1 MNPVPSTSPP
11 PSGLVR
17 APTPGPK
24 RKGSRS
30 AFIRTKVSIFER
42 VLSLLIVCLLA
53 GIGVAIWEKG
63 HHFDPGLYSLSTDEL
78 QSTAAA
84 VTGKASTLRVDASQ
98 AEEGAAAKSV
108 APKAD
113 ANQEI
118 GAPGAATSDA
128 ETEALQT
135 PAAQAQAAAGSSG
148 AGASSGDGSGEGS
161 GQPAGVLNKDPLE
174 ITLPGIKPMG
184 DTEFYSSEDLYQ
196 KIDGR
201 SPAYQGFNVQELR
214 CRTFSIDGAG
224 SSYVDVY
231 EYRMDTNV
239 DAFGIFALERDP
251 KGKSLPFAKD
261 GYSGE
266 LGYYFRQGP
275 VYVQILASDQ
285 NPKTLEVALAVAQN
299 RAKVLPA
306 DDSGLDGRRAL
317 PSAGLEP
324 GSITFVQDNAQG
336 QDFLKNVFQGSYDF
350 EGKKLTYFIMATTPD
365 ASASAWEAYLT
376 FCGKYGGKATPL
388 PDIAGARVF
397 QAATFGTFKVI
408 FQRGGQIGGVV
419 DATDAK
425 PALDFV
431 TQYLQ
436 GQIQ

>member
-1 MNPVPSTSPP
+1 
-11 PSGLVR
+11 
-17 APTPGPK
+17 
-24 RKGSRS
+24 
-30 AFIRTKVSIFER
+30 VSILER
-42 VLSLLIVCLLA
+42 VISVMIVFLLA
-53 GIGVAIWEKG
+53 GIGVAVWEKG
-63 HHFDPGLYSLSTDEL
+63 HHYDPGLYSLSTDEL
-78 QSTAAA
+78 ASTTAA

-98 AEEGAAAKSV
+98 AEEGAAIKTAAV
-108 APKAD
+108 A
-113 ANQEI
+113 
-118 GAPGAATSDA
+118 APAAPSATNNPATSDA
-128 ETEALQT
+128 ETESLQT
-135 PAAQAQAAAGSSG
+135 PATPAA
-148 AGASSGDGSGEGS
+148 ASSGDGGEGS
-161 GQPAGVLNKDPLE
+161 SGGQPTAALNKEPLE
-174 ITLPGIKPMG
+174 INLPGIKPMG
-184 DTEFYSSEDLYQ
+184 DTEFYSSDDLYQ

-251 KGKSLPFAKD
+251 QGKPLAFAKD

-275 VYVQILASDQ
+275 VYVQIIASDQ

-336 QDFLKNVFQGSYDF
+336 QDFLKNVFQGTYDF

-365 ASASAWEAYLT
+365 ASASAWNAYLT
-376 FCGKYGGKATPL
+376 FCGKYGGKADAL
-388 PDIAGARVF
+388 PNVAGARVF
-397 QAATFGTFKVI
+397 QASNFGTFKVI

-419 DATDAK
+419 DAPEAK
-425 PALDFV
+425 SAIDFV

>member
-1 MNPVPSTSPP
+1 MNTDAGTTIPP
-11 PSGLVR
+11 PGPAR
-17 APTPGPK
+17 ATAPPPLPK

-30 AFIRTKVSIFER
+30 AFVRTRVSLLER
-42 VLSLLIVCLLA
+42 VISILIVCLLV
-53 GIGVAIWEKG
+53 GIGVAVWEKG
-63 HHFDPGLYSLSTDEL
+63 HHFDPGLYSLTTDEL
-78 QSTAAA
+78 ASTASA

-98 AEEGAAAKSV
+98 ASEGAATVSSSV
-108 APKAD
+108 PSV
-113 ANQEI
+113 
-118 GAPGAATSDA
+118 PSVPSAATTSDA
-128 ETEALQT
+128 ETESLQT
-135 PAAQAQAAAGSSG
+135 PAANAAAAPAAASADGAEGSST
-148 AGASSGDGSGEGS
+148 
-161 GQPAGVLNKDPLE
+161 GQPTAPLDKTPLE
-174 ITLPGIKPMG
+174 INLPGIKPMG
-184 DTEFYSSEDLYQ
+184 DTEFYSSDDLYQ

-251 KGKSLPFAKD
+251 QGKPLAFAKD

-275 VYVQILASDQ
+275 VYVQIIASDQ
-285 NPKTLEVALAVAQN
+285 NPKTVATALAVAQN

-317 PSAGLEP
+317 PSTGLEP

-336 QDFLKNVFQGSYDF
+336 QDFLKNVFQGTYDF

-365 ASASAWEAYLT
+365 AAASAWTTYMT
-376 FCGKYGGKATPL
+376 FCGKFGGKAAPL
-388 PDIAGARVF
+388 PDIAGAKVF
-397 QAATFGTFKVI
+397 QASNFGTSKII

-419 DATDAK
+419 DATDPK
-425 PALDFV
+425 PALNFV